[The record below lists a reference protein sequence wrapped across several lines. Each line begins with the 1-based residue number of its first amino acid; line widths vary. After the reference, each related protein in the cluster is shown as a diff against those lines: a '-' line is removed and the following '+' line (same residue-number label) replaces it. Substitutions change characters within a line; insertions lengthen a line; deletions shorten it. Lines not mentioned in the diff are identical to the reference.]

1 MIQTTTHEIAIEF
14 SKLIASQTAV
24 AVHGGR
30 TKCGLLDARS
40 DAQQID
46 MRRLDGIVTYDPSE
60 FLVTAR
66 AGTLISTLVAALAE
80 HGQYLPFD
88 PVLVASGATLG
99 GTIVSG
105 ISGPDRMLYG
115 SLRDFVMEVELI
127 DGLGR
132 LVRGGGKVVK
142 NSAGF
147 DLPKLMVG
155 SYGRLGALTEA
166 TLKVFPKPPAF
177 VTQRFEFG
185 SMAAAL
191 AAMQKL
197 QTNPLPISAIE
208 IEPLETGT
216 ASAGA
221 GVTGVGLVVRFAGR
235 PEALAVVARRAER
248 LVQMDAPE
256 ISDAGVEAKYWS
268 DLSEFAFVSA
278 GNVPAENA
286 LVRIAMSGRKLLAVE
301 LALRTLDC
309 VAGVRFSCGASVG
322 WVTVRCE
329 SAGALAELDKCL
341 SALAVAGVVVRGA
354 GAGLKLLGD
363 RAWVAFSEKVRVAM
377 DPQAKFGGFASEFAT
392 EC

>member
-1 MIQTTTHEIAIEF
+1 MIQTTTHEIALEF
-14 SKLIASQTAV
+14 SKLIASQTAL

-30 TKCGLLDARS
+30 TKCGLLDARA

-60 FLVTAR
+60 FLITAR

-99 GTIVSG
+99 GTIASG

-208 IEPLETGT
+208 IEPL
-216 ASAGA
+216 
-221 GVTGVGLVVRFAGR
+221 VTGASLVVRFAGR

-256 ISDAGVEAKYWS
+256 ISDPAVEAKYWS
-268 DLSEFAFVSA
+268 GLSEFVFVSTGNVLA
-278 GNVPAENA
+278 GNV

-301 LALRTLDC
+301 RALRSLDC
-309 VAGVRFSCGASVG
+309 VTGMRFSCGASLG

-329 SAGALAELDKCL
+329 SAGALAELDQCL

-377 DPQAKFGGFASEFAT
+377 DPQAKFGGFTGELAT